1 MKSLGR
7 IRWSWGEEDCLTA
20 YTRCGFF
27 VGVGLF
33 GPLNF
38 SVYLKS
44 IHCPSPAPLLMVE
57 AGPCKPCLLGSFANW
72 LLAGFNQ
79 REALVRDESKMKEVR
94 AFLPIP
100 VSLGRAGDGCSSQDV
115 SSSVAASARK
125 ATKAPLCGPSHW

>member
-1 MKSLGR
+1 M
-7 IRWSWGEEDCLTA
+7 
-20 YTRCGFF
+20 
-27 VGVGLF
+27 GLF

-44 IHCPSPAPLLMVE
+44 IHCPSPAPLLMAE

-79 REALVRDESKMKEVR
+79 REALVRDESKMKGEVR

-100 VSLGRAGDGCSSQDV
+100 VSLGGQGMA
-115 SSSVAASARK
+115 VAARMSPPELQLLLERLQRLLFV
-125 ATKAPLCGPSHW
+125 APVTGNAISSLQGSSPRGGHGFLSG